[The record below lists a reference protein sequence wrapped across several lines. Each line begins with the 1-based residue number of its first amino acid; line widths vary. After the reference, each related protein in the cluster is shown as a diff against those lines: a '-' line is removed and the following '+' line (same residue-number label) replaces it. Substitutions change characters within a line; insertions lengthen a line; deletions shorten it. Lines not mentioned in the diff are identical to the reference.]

1 MPGGSLN
8 REWAALIT
16 VLAAA
21 LVLGGALFAWKYPSS
36 PPVEVVLPSST
47 PASGQVNVGGEV
59 GSPGLYPW
67 PPGLTLEEAIA
78 KAGGP
83 TAGAEPGLARLT
95 VPPKEGVAPPK
106 ADTAPD
112 EQKVNINTAE
122 PWLLEALS
130 GIGPTRA
137 QAIVAYRE
145 EHGPFRRAEELE
157 RVDGIGPKTVAKIR
171 EFITVGE

>member
-1 MPGGSLN
+1 MPGSGLN

-21 LVLGGALFAWKYPSS
+21 LVLGAALFAWKYPTSHQ
-36 PPVEVVLPSST
+36 VEVLPPSPT
-47 PASGQVNVGGEV
+47 PASGQVYVGGEV
-59 GSPGLYPW
+59 GSPGRYEW
-67 PPGLTLEEAIA
+67 PPGLTLEEAIDR
-78 KAGGP
+78 AGGP
-83 TAGAEPGLARLT
+83 TAGAEPGVARLA
-95 VPPKEGVAPPK
+95 VPPREGAAPPKE
-106 ADTAPD
+106 DTASD

-145 EHGPFRRAEELE
+145 EHGPFRRVEDLE
-157 RVDGIGPKTVAKIR
+157 RVDRIGPKTVDRIR

>member
-8 REWAALIT
+8 REWAAIIT

-21 LVLGGALFAWKYPSS
+21 LALGAALFIWNYPAS
-36 PPVEVVLPSST
+36 PPVEVVLPSPS
-47 PASGQVNVGGEV
+47 PASGQVYVGGEV

-67 PPGLTLEEAIA
+67 PPGLTLEEAIDR
-78 KAGGP
+78 AGGP
-83 TAGAEPGLARLT
+83 TVGAEPGVAELT
-95 VPPKEGVAPPK
+95 VPPEEGAAPPK
-106 ADTAPD
+106 DGTPTPI
-112 EQKVNINTAE
+112 QKVNINTAE

-137 QAIVAYRE
+137 QAIVDYRD
-145 EHGPFRRAEELE
+145 EHGPFRRAEDLE
-157 RVDGIGPKTVAKIR
+157 RVDGIGPGIVAKIR